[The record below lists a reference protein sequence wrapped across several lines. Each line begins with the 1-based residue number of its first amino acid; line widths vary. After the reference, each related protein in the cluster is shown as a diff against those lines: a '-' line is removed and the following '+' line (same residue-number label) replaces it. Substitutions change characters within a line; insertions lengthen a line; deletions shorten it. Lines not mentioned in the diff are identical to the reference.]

1 MTMPQQDKPPVT
13 QRAYTLRLR
22 GANPNDRSWR
32 DALWQTHEAVNKGA
46 KVFGDWLLTLRGG
59 LDHTLA
65 DTEVKGGKGK
75 PDRDPTDEERKARRI
90 LLALSWLSVESKL
103 GAPAGYIIASGEDAA
118 EDRNGKVVAAFE
130 EILKN
135 RNLADN
141 EIGKWK
147 NDCSASLSAAIRDDA
162 VWVNRSK
169 AFDEAVKSVGCS
181 LTREEPWDML
191 ERFFGSR
198 DTYLA
203 PAKGSEDE
211 SSETEQEDKAKDLV
225 QKAGQWLS
233 SRFGTGKGA
242 DFGRMADVYGKIAA
256 WADNAQAGT
265 TGNDAI
271 NNLAAVLNESTLAS
285 KDLKGVLGLI
295 SGPGYKSAT
304 RNLLTQLAA
313 KPTVTQQDLAG
324 LKDKATKDAQHCKQN
339 TESKGQRPYSD
350 AILGDVEPVCRFTYR
365 VDQDGQP
372 VSVADYSTYND
383 DYNWGP
389 ARHSEFAVM
398 LDHAARRISLVHTWI
413 KRAEAERRRFEE
425 DTQRMANVPRPVK
438 DWLDSFC
445 SERSGTS
452 GALEPYRIR
461 RRAVDGWK
469 EVVTAWSKSS
479 CSTSADRIEAARALQ
494 DDPEIDKF
502 GDIQLFEALAEE
514 DAVCVWHKNGDPA
527 KAPDPQPLIDYA
539 LAAEAEFKKR
549 HFKVPAY
556 RHPDALLHP
565 IFCDFGKSRWDICF
579 DVHKNVQTP
588 FPRALC
594 LTLWTGSG
602 MVSVPLCWQSKR
614 LARDLA
620 LGQDA
625 QKDGAPE
632 VTRADRLGRAA
643 SNVTKSD
650 EVKIAGLFEQADWNG
665 RLQAPRQQLEA
676 IAAVRDNLSLSDQE
690 RERRMSGMM
699 DRIRWLVTFSAKLQ
713 PQGPWCEFAE
723 KLQRWLVT
731 FSAKLQPQGPW
742 CEFAEKLQLRINPQY
757 WPHADTNKDRK
768 GHARLILSRLPGL
781 RVLSVDLGHRYA
793 AACVVWEAST
803 AEQVKKACQAAGHKA
818 PNESDLYLH
827 LKRKVP
833 KQKKGNQVEV
843 EETTIYRRIG
853 ADTLPDCTQHPAPWA
868 RLDRQLEADPAEE
881 ARFILHPAPWA
892 RLDRQ
897 FLIKLQGEEEVV
909 REASNEE
916 VWKVH
921 QLETGLGRTAPIIDR
936 LVKADWG
943 QSGKQKARLEALREL
958 GWKPASE
965 AGVSDGT
972 DADEG
977 EVRKPSL
984 SVDELMSS
992 AVRTMRLALKRHGD
1006 RARIAHYLIT
1016 DEKTKP
1022 GGIREKL
1029 DENGRVDLLQDALV
1043 IWHDLFSS
1051 RGWRDDAARQLWDDD
1066 IAKLSGYKAPEE
1078 IGEESSGPDRRK
1090 KQKENRERLRDV
1102 AEALVKDEKLREVL
1116 HDAWKKRWEEDDE
1129 RWKKQL
1135 RWFKDWILPRGK
1147 ASNDPAIRKVGGLS
1161 LPRLAT
1167 LTEFRR
1173 RVQVGFFTRLK
1184 PDGARAE
1191 TKEQFGQSTLDALEH
1206 LREQRVKQLAS
1217 RIVEAALGI
1226 GRMRQPK
1233 EGKDPK
1239 RLDVRVDEPCQAIV
1253 IEDLTHYRPE
1263 ETRTRREN
1271 RQLMTWS
1278 SSKVKKY
1285 LAEACQLHGLHLREV
1300 SASYTSRQDSRT
1312 GAPGIR
1318 CQDVPVDEFMRSPF
1332 WRKQVKQA
1340 EAKQAENKGDA
1351 RERFLCD
1358 LNAMWKDKT
1367 VAEWEKAGVIRV
1379 PLKGGEVFVSA
1390 DPVSPAAKGLQADL
1404 NAAANIGLRALT
1416 DPDWPG
1422 KWWYVPCDPASFKPT
1437 PDKVKGSA
1445 AINNLDMPLKDA
1457 SVVSGDVTRKKP
1469 RKAKSQSKEVVNL
1482 WRDVSSR
1489 EVSTT
1494 DVAWE
1499 VYSAYQNQV
1508 QARVVDILRRSACP
1522 KNNREK
1528 L

>member
-1 MTMPQQDKPPVT
+1 MSQQVKPPVT

-22 GANPNDRSWR
+22 GIDPSDTSWR
-32 DALWQTHEAVNKGA
+32 KALWQTHEGVNKGA
-46 KVFGDWLLTLRGG
+46 KAFGDWLLTLRGG

-65 DTEVKGGKGK
+65 DTKVKGGKGK

-103 GAPAGYIIASGEDAA
+103 GAPVGFIIASGTEAA
-118 EDRNGKVVAAFE
+118 EDRNRKVVAALE
-130 EILKN
+130 EILKS
-135 RNLADN
+135 RNVATN
-141 EIGKWK
+141 EIDQWK

-169 AFDEAVKSVGCS
+169 AFDEAVKSIGSS
-181 LTREEPWDML
+181 LTREEAWDML

-198 DTYLA
+198 DAYLA

-242 DFGRMADVYGKIAA
+242 DFCRMANVYGKIAA
-256 WADNAQAGT
+256 WADNAQADT

-271 NNLAAVLNESTLAS
+271 NNLAAALNEYSPEPN
-285 KDLKGVLGLI
+285 DLKGVLGLI

-304 RNLLTQLAA
+304 RNLLNQLAA
-313 KPTVTQQDLAG
+313 KATVTQQDFVS
-324 LKDKATKDAQHCKQN
+324 LKDKASNDAQKCKQN
-339 TESKGQRPYSD
+339 TGSKGPRPYSD
-350 AILGDVEPVCRFTYR
+350 AILKNVESVCGFTYL
-365 VDQDGQP
+365 QDG
-372 VSVADYSTYND
+372 
-383 DYNWGP
+383 GP
-389 ARHSEFAVM
+389 ARHSEFAVI
-398 LDHAARRISLVHTWI
+398 LDHAARRVSLAHTWI
-413 KRAEAERRRFEE
+413 KRAEAERRKFEE
-425 DTQRMANVPRPVK
+425 DAKKIDQVPKAAK

-445 SERSGTS
+445 LERSGAS

-469 EVVTAWSKSS
+469 EVVAAWSKAD
-479 CSTSADRIEAARALQ
+479 CKTAEDRIAAARALQ

-502 GDIQLFEALAEE
+502 GDIQLFEALAED
-514 DAVCVWHKNGDPA
+514 DAVCVWHKDGDAA
-527 KAPDPQPLIDYA
+527 KPPDPQPLIDYA

-565 IFCDFGKSRWDICF
+565 VFCDFGNSRWDICF

-588 FPRALC
+588 FPRALS

-620 LGQDA
+620 LGQNA
-625 QKDGAPE
+625 QNDGSSE

-650 EVKIAGLFEQADWNG
+650 EVKISGLFEQEDWNG

-690 RERRMSGMM
+690 RERRMSGMI

-723 KLQRWLVT
+723 KIQI
-731 FSAKLQPQGPW
+731 G
-742 CEFAEKLQLRINPQY
+742 INPQY

-793 AACVVWEAST
+793 AACAVWEAVN
-803 AEQVKKACQAAGHKA
+803 AEQINVACRAAGHREPKA
-818 PNESDLYLH
+818 SDLYLH
-827 LKRKVP
+827 LKRKTT
-833 KQKKGNQVEV
+833 KQKKGDQVEFK
-843 EETTIYRRIG
+843 ETTIYRRIG
-853 ADTLPDCTQHPAPWA
+853 ADTLPDGTP
-868 RLDRQLEADPAEE
+868 
-881 ARFILHPAPWA
+881 HPAPWA

-897 FLIKLQGEEEVV
+897 FLIKLQGEEEGV
-909 REASNEE
+909 RAASNEE
-916 VWKVH
+916 IWAVH
-921 QLETGLGRTAPIIDR
+921 RLEVELGRTAPLIDR
-936 LVKADWG
+936 LVKAGWG
-943 QSGKQKARLEALREL
+943 QSGKQKTRLDALRNL
-958 GWKPASE
+958 GWAPANE
-965 AGVSDGT
+965 VQGSDEM
-972 DADEG
+972 DEG
-977 EVRKPSL
+977 EVHKPSL

-1006 RARIAHYLIT
+1006 RARIAFAMTAAY
-1016 DEKTKP
+1016 KP
-1022 GGIREKL
+1022 MPGDRKYYFTEAK
-1029 DENGRVDLLQDALV
+1029 DASANEDATARNGKHIEFIQDALLL
-1043 IWHDLFSS
+1043 WYGLTSS
-1051 RGWRDDAARQLWDDD
+1051 RGWRDDAARQLWDDH
-1066 IAKLSGYKAPEE
+1066 IAKLSVYKAPEE
-1078 IGEESSGPDRRK
+1078 IGEDASGVERK
-1090 KQKENRERLRDV
+1090 TKQKENREKLHDV
-1102 AEALVKDEKLREVL
+1102 AKALAQDVNLRKVL
-1116 HDAWKKRWEEDDE
+1116 HNAWKKRWEKDDE

-1135 RWFKDWILPRGK
+1135 RWFKDWVFPRGK
-1147 ASNDPAIRKVGGLS
+1147 HASDPAIRKVGGLS

-1167 LTEFRR
+1167 LIEFRR
-1173 RVQVGFFTRLK
+1173 KVQVGFFTRLQ
-1184 PDGARAE
+1184 PDGTRAE
-1191 TKEQFGQSTLDALEH
+1191 TKEQFGQSALDTLEH

-1226 GRMRQPK
+1226 GRVRRPLG
-1233 EGKDPK
+1233 GKDPK
-1239 RLDVRVDEPCQAIV
+1239 RPDVRVDEPCHAIV

-1278 SSKVKKY
+1278 SSKVKDY
-1285 LAEACQLHGLHLREV
+1285 LSEACQLHGLHLREV

-1312 GAPGIR
+1312 GSPGIR
-1318 CQDVPVDEFMRSPF
+1318 CQDVPVKEFMRSPF
-1332 WRKQVKQA
+1332 WRKQVAQA
-1340 EAKQAENKGDA
+1340 EKKGDA
-1351 RERFLCD
+1351 HERFLCE

-1367 VAEWEKAGVIRV
+1367 VADWEKAGAVRV

-1390 DPVSPAAKGLQADL
+1390 DRISPSAKGLQADL

-1422 KWWYVPCDPASFKPT
+1422 KWWYVPCEPASFRPAK
-1437 PDKVKGSA
+1437 DKVDGSA
-1445 AINNLDMPLKDA
+1445 VVNPGQPLRQSA
-1457 SVVSGDVTRKKP
+1457 QAQSGDAAKDKKK
-1469 RKAKSQSKEVVNL
+1469 RGNKGAGQSKEVVNL
-1482 WRDVSSR
+1482 WRDISSSPL
-1489 EVSTT
+1489 ECIECGEWKEY
-1494 DVAWE
+1494 A
-1499 VYSAYQNQV
+1499 AYQNEV
-1508 QARVVDILRRSACP
+1508 QYRVIRILEEQIKGRDRQPHEGSREDDIP
-1522 KNNREK
+1522 F
-1528 L
+1528 

>member
-1 MTMPQQDKPPVT
+1 MPQQDKPPVT

-22 GANPNDRSWR
+22 GADPSNTSWR
-32 DALWQTHEAVNKGA
+32 KALWQTHEGVNKGA
-46 KVFGDWLLTLRGG
+46 KAFGDWLLTLRGG

-65 DTEVKGGKGK
+65 DTKVKGGKGK
-75 PDRDPTDEERKARRI
+75 PDRHPTDEERKARRI
-90 LLALSWLSVESKL
+90 LLALSWLSVESRL
-103 GAPAGYIIASGEDAA
+103 GAPANFIIASGTEAS
-118 EDRNGKVVAAFE
+118 EDRNGKVVAALGA
-130 EILKN
+130 ILKS
-135 RNLADN
+135 RNLANN
-141 EIGKWK
+141 EIDEWK
-147 NDCSASLSAAIRDDA
+147 NVCSASLSAAIRDDA

-169 AFDEAVKSVGCS
+169 AFDEAVKSIGSS
-181 LTREEPWDML
+181 LTREEAWDML

-198 DTYLA
+198 DAYLA
-203 PAKGSEDE
+203 PTKGSEDE

-242 DFGRMADVYGKIAA
+242 DFCRMADVYGKIAA
-256 WADNAQAGT
+256 WADNAQAGA
-265 TGNDAI
+265 TGNEAI
-271 NNLAAVLNESTLAS
+271 NNLAAALSEFNPAP
-285 KDLKGVLGLI
+285 KDLQGVLGLI

-304 RNLLTQLAA
+304 RNLLNQLAA
-313 KPTVTQQDLAG
+313 KATVTQQDLAG
-324 LKDKATKDAQHCKQN
+324 LKDKATIDARNCKQN
-339 TESKGQRPYSD
+339 TGSKGQRPYAD
-350 AILGDVEPVCRFTYR
+350 AILKDVESVCGFTYLQK
-365 VDQDGQP
+365 D
-372 VSVADYSTYND
+372 
-383 DYNWGP
+383 GP
-389 ARHSEFAVM
+389 ARHSEFAVI
-398 LDHAARRISLVHTWI
+398 LDHAARRVSLAHTWI
-413 KRAEAERRRFEE
+413 KRAEAERHRFEE
-425 DTQRMANVPRPVK
+425 DTKKMANVPDPVK
-438 DWLDSFC
+438 NWLDSFC

-452 GALEPYRIR
+452 GALEPCRIR

-469 EVVTAWSKSS
+469 EVVAAWSKSS
-479 CSTSADRIEAARALQ
+479 CSTSADRIAAARALQ

-502 GDIQLFEALAEE
+502 GDIQLFEALAED
-514 DAVCVWHKNGDPA
+514 DAVCVWHKDGDAA
-527 KAPDPQPLIDYA
+527 KAPNPQPLIDYA

-579 DVHKNVQTP
+579 DVHKKVQTP

-625 QKDGAPE
+625 QKDGASE

-643 SNVTKSD
+643 SNVTKND
-650 EVKIAGLFEQADWNG
+650 DVNIAGLFEQADWNG

-676 IAAVRDNLSLSDQE
+676 IAVVRDNLSLSDQE

-713 PQGPWCEFAE
+713 PQGPWCEFA
-723 KLQRWLVT
+723 KKQ
-731 FSAKLQPQGPW
+731 
-742 CEFAEKLQLRINPQY
+742 EFKLRINPKY
-757 WPHADTNKDRK
+757 WPHAEANKSRK
-768 GHARLILSRLPGL
+768 GHAKLILSRLPGL

-793 AACVVWEAST
+793 AACAVWEAVN
-803 AEQVKKACQAAGHKA
+803 ADQVKIACQAAGHEEPKA
-818 PNESDLYLH
+818 SDLYLH
-827 LKRKVP
+827 LKRKVT
-833 KQKKGNQVEV
+833 KQKKGNQVEI
-843 EETTIYRRIG
+843 EKTTIYRRIG
-853 ADTLPDCTQHPAPWA
+853 ADTLPDGTP
-868 RLDRQLEADPAEE
+868 
-881 ARFILHPAPWA
+881 HPAPWA

-897 FLIKLQGEEEVV
+897 FLIRLQGEEEGV

-921 QLETGLGRTAPIIDR
+921 QQEAELGRTAPIIDR
-936 LVKADWG
+936 LVKAGWG
-943 QSGKQKARLEALREL
+943 QSGKQRTRLEALREL
-958 GWKPASE
+958 GWKPASK

-1006 RARIAHYLIT
+1006 RARIASAM
-1016 DEKTKP
+1016 TKEP
-1022 GGIREKL
+1022 SAN
-1029 DENGRVDLLQDALV
+1029 DNQAALML
-1043 IWHDLFSS
+1043 WHGLASS
-1051 RGWRDDAARQLWDDD
+1051 RGWRDDAARQLWDEHV
-1066 IAKLSGYKAPEE
+1066 AKLSGYKAPEE
-1078 IGEESSGPDRRK
+1078 IGEESSGSERKK
-1090 KQKENRERLRDV
+1090 KQKEKR
-1102 AEALVKDEKLREVL
+1102 EKLHDAAKALAQDETLRKAL
-1116 HDAWKKRWEEDDE
+1116 HEAWKKRWEDDDE

-1135 RWFKDWILPRGK
+1135 RWFKDWVLPRGK
-1147 ASNDPAIRKVGGLS
+1147 HANDPTIRKVGGLS

-1173 RVQVGFFTRLK
+1173 KVQVGFFTRLH
-1184 PDGARAE
+1184 PDGTWAE
-1191 TKEQFGQSTLDALEH
+1191 TKEQFGQSALDALDH

-1217 RIVEAALGI
+1217 RIAEAALGI
-1226 GRMRQPK
+1226 GRMRRPTG
-1233 EGKDPK
+1233 GKDPK
-1239 RLDVRVDEPCQAIV
+1239 RPNARVDEPCHAVV

-1271 RQLMTWS
+1271 RQLMSWS
-1278 SSKVKKY
+1278 SSKIKKY

-1318 CQDVPVDEFMRSPF
+1318 CQDVPVDEFMQSPF

-1340 EAKQAENKGDA
+1340 EAKQSENKGDA

-1358 LNAMWKDKT
+1358 LNAMWKNKT
-1367 VAEWEKAGVIRV
+1367 VADWEKAGVIRV
-1379 PLKGGEVFVSA
+1379 PLNGGEVFVSA

-1422 KWWYVPCDPASFKPT
+1422 KWWYVPCEPASFKPI

-1445 AINNLDMPLKDA
+1445 AINLDMPLKDA

-1508 QARVVDILRRSACP
+1508 QVRVVDILRRSACS

-1528 L
+1528 E

>member
-1 MTMPQQDKPPVT
+1 MPQQAKPPVT

-22 GANPNDRSWR
+22 GAGPSDISWR
-32 DALWQTHEAVNKGA
+32 KALWQTHEGVNKGA
-46 KVFGDWLLTLRGG
+46 KAFGDWLLTLRGG

-65 DTEVKGGKGK
+65 DTKVKGGRGE

-90 LLALSWLSVESKL
+90 LLALSWLSVESRL
-103 GAPAGYIIASGEDAA
+103 GAPANFIIASGTEAS
-118 EDRNGKVVAAFE
+118 EDRNSKVAAGLE
-130 EILKN
+130 EILKS

-141 EIGKWK
+141 EIGEWK

-169 AFDEAVKSVGCS
+169 AFAEAVKSVGCS
-181 LTREEPWDML
+181 LTREEAWDML
-191 ERFFGSR
+191 ARFFGSR
-198 DTYLA
+198 DAYLA

-242 DFGRMADVYGKIAA
+242 DFCRMADVYGKIAA

-265 TGNDAI
+265 TGNAAI
-271 NNLAAVLNESTLAS
+271 NNLAAALNVSTFAS
-285 KDLKGVLGLI
+285 TDLQGVLGLI

-304 RNLLTQLAA
+304 RNLLNQLAA
-313 KPTVTQQDLAG
+313 KATVTQQDLAG
-324 LKDKATKDAQHCKQN
+324 LKDKATIDAQNCKQN
-339 TESKGQRPYSD
+339 TGSKGQRPYSD
-350 AILGDVEPVCRFTYR
+350 AILNDVESVCGFTYR
-365 VDQDGQP
+365 VDQGGHP
-372 VSVADYSTYND
+372 VSVANYSTYDD
-383 DYNWGP
+383 DYSWGP
-389 ARHSEFAVM
+389 ARHSEFAVI
-398 LDHAARRISLVHTWI
+398 LDHAARRVSLAHTWI
-413 KRAEAERRRFEE
+413 KRAEAERSRFEE
-425 DTQRMANVPRPVK
+425 DAKRKATVSTPTRN
-438 DWLDSFC
+438 WLDSFC

-479 CSTSADRIEAARALQ
+479 CSTSADRIAAARALQ

-502 GDIQLFEALAEE
+502 GDIQLFEALAED
-514 DAVCVWHKNGDPA
+514 DAVCVWHKDGDAA

-625 QKDGAPE
+625 QNDRSSE
-632 VTRADRLGRAA
+632 VARADRLGRAA

-650 EVKIAGLFEQADWNG
+650 EVKISGLFEQADWNG

-676 IAAVRDNLSLSDQE
+676 IAVVRDNLSLSDQE
-690 RERRMSGMM
+690 RACRMSGMM

-723 KLQRWLVT
+723 KLQ
-731 FSAKLQPQGPW
+731 F
-742 CEFAEKLQLRINPQY
+742 RINPQY
-757 WPHADTNKDRK
+757 WPHADTNKNRK
-768 GHARLILSRLPGL
+768 GHARLILSRLPSL

-793 AACVVWEAST
+793 AACAVWEAVN
-803 AEQVKKACQAAGHKA
+803 AEQVRGACQIAGHKEPEA
-818 PNESDLYLH
+818 NDLYLH
-827 LKRKVP
+827 LKRKVT
-833 KQKKGNQVEV
+833 KQKKGNQVVV
-843 EETTIYRRIG
+843 EESTIYRRIG
-853 ADTLPDCTQHPAPWA
+853 ADTLPDGTQ
-868 RLDRQLEADPAEE
+868 
-881 ARFILHPAPWA
+881 HPAPWA

-897 FLIKLQGEEEVV
+897 FLIRLQGEEEGGV

-916 VWKVH
+916 VWKVY
-921 QLETGLGRTAPIIDR
+921 QLEAELGRTAPIIDR
-936 LVKADWG
+936 LVKAGWG
-943 QSGKQKARLEALREL
+943 QSGKQRTRLEALREL

-992 AVRTMRLALKRHGD
+992 AVRTMRLALNRHGD
-1006 RARIAHYLIT
+1006 RARIAFAMTAEY
-1016 DEKTKP
+1016 KP
-1022 GGIREKL
+1022 MPGDRGYYFTESKELSANDNQAARENKRI
-1029 DENGRVDLLQDALV
+1029 EFIQDALML
-1043 IWHDLFSS
+1043 WHGLASS
-1051 RGWRDDAARQLWDDD
+1051 RGWRDDAARQLWDEHV
-1066 IAKLSGYKAPEE
+1066 AKLSGYKAPEE
-1078 IGEESSGPDRRK
+1078 IGEEFSGPERKK
-1090 KQKENRERLRDV
+1090 KQKENRKKLHDV
-1102 AEALVKDEKLREVL
+1102 AEALAQDVTLREAL
-1116 HDAWKKRWEEDDE
+1116 HDAWKKRWEEDDG

-1135 RWFKDWILPRGK
+1135 RWFKDWVLPRGK
-1147 ASNDPAIRKVGGLS
+1147 HASDPTIRKVGGLS

-1173 RVQVGFFTRLK
+1173 KVQVGFFTRLQ
-1184 PDGARAE
+1184 PDGTRAE

-1206 LREQRVKQLAS
+1206 LCEQRVKQLAS
-1217 RIVEAALGI
+1217 RIAEAALGI
-1226 GRMRQPK
+1226 GRMRRPMG
-1233 EGKDPK
+1233 GKDPK
-1239 RLDVRVDEPCQAIV
+1239 RPDVHVDEPCHAIV

-1340 EAKQAENKGDA
+1340 EVKQSENKGDA

-1358 LNAMWKDKT
+1358 LNVMWKDKT
-1367 VAEWEKAGVIRV
+1367 VADWEKAGVIRV
-1379 PLKGGEVFVSA
+1379 PVRGGEIFVSA
-1390 DPVSPAAKGLQADL
+1390 SRNSQGAKSLQADL

-1445 AINNLDMPLKDA
+1445 AINLDMPLKDA
-1457 SVVSGDVTRKKP
+1457 SGRQRDVTRKKP

-1508 QARVVDILRRSACP
+1508 QVRVVDILRRSACS

-1528 L
+1528 E

>member
-1 MTMPQQDKPPVT
+1 MPQQVKPPVT

-22 GANPNDRSWR
+22 GADSNDQSWR
-32 DALWQTHEAVNKGA
+32 DALWQTHEAVNRGA
-46 KVFGDWLLTLRGG
+46 KAFGDWLLTLRGG

-65 DTEVKGGKGK
+65 DTKVKGGKGK

-103 GAPAGYIIASGEDAA
+103 GAPEGFIIASGTEAA
-118 EDRNGKVVAAFE
+118 EDRNAKVVAALE
-130 EILKN
+130 EILKS
-135 RNLADN
+135 RNVATN
-141 EIGKWK
+141 EIDEWK
-147 NDCSASLSAAIRDDA
+147 NDCSASLSAAIRYDA

-169 AFDEAVKSVGCS
+169 AFDEAVKSIGSS
-181 LTREEPWDML
+181 LTREEAWDML

-198 DTYLA
+198 DAYLA

-242 DFGRMADVYGKIAA
+242 DFRRMADVYNKIAE
-256 WADNAQAGT
+256 WAGNPQTST
-265 TGNDAI
+265 TGNEAI
-271 NNLAAVLNESTLAS
+271 NNLAAALSEFNPAS
-285 KDLKGVLGLI
+285 NDLQGVLGLI

-304 RNLLTQLAA
+304 RNLLTQIAA
-313 KPTVTQQDLAG
+313 KATVTQQDLAS
-324 LKDKATKDAQHCKQN
+324 LKDKATKDAQKCNQN
-339 TESKGQRPYSD
+339 TGSKGKRPYSD
-350 AILGDVEPVCRFTYR
+350 AILKNVEAVCGFTYL
-365 VDQDGQP
+365 QDGD
-372 VSVADYSTYND
+372 S
-383 DYNWGP
+383 
-389 ARHSEFAVM
+389 ARHSEFAVI
-398 LDHAARRISLVHTWI
+398 LDHAARRVSLAHTWI
-413 KRAEAERRRFEE
+413 KRAEAERSRFEE
-425 DTQRMANVPRPVK
+425 DAKKVDQVPEAAK
-438 DWLDSFC
+438 DWLNNFC
-445 SERSGTS
+445 LERSGLS
-452 GALEPYRIR
+452 GAQEPYRIR

-469 EVVTAWSKSS
+469 EVVTAWSKAD
-479 CSTSADRIEAARALQ
+479 CKTAKDRIAAARALQ

-502 GDIQLFEALAEE
+502 GDIQLFEALAEN
-514 DAVCVWHKNGDPA
+514 DAVCVWHKDGDAA

-579 DVHKNVQTP
+579 DVHKKVQTP

-625 QKDGAPE
+625 QNDGSSE

-650 EVKIAGLFEQADWNG
+650 EVKISGLFEQADWNG

-676 IAAVRDNLSLSDQE
+676 IAVVRDNLSLSDQE
-690 RERRMSGMM
+690 RERRMSGLM
-699 DRIRWLVTFSAKLQ
+699 DRI
-713 PQGPWCEFAE
+713 
-723 KLQRWLVT
+723 RWLVT

-768 GHARLILSRLPGL
+768 SHARLILSRLPGL

-793 AACVVWEAST
+793 AACAVWEAVN
-803 AEQVKKACQAAGHKA
+803 AEQIKVACQAAGHREPK
-818 PNESDLYLH
+818 ESDLYLH
-827 LKRKVP
+827 LKRKVT
-833 KQKKGNQVEV
+833 KQKKGNQVES
-843 EETTIYRRIG
+843 EKTTIYRRTG
-853 ADTLPDCTQHPAPWA
+853 ADTLPDGK
-868 RLDRQLEADPAEE
+868 
-881 ARFILHPAPWA
+881 LHPAPWA

-897 FLIKLQGEEEVV
+897 FHIKLQGEEERV

-916 VWKVH
+916 IWAVH
-921 QLETGLGRTAPIIDR
+921 QLEAELGRTVPIIDR
-936 LVKADWG
+936 LVKAGWG
-943 QSGKQKARLEALREL
+943 QAGKQKTRLEALREL
-958 GWKPASE
+958 GWTPAKE
-965 AGVSDGT
+965 AQGSDET
-972 DADEG
+972 EEG
-977 EVRKPSL
+977 EPRKPSL

-992 AVRTMRLALKRHGD
+992 AVRTMRLALNRHSD

-1022 GGIREKL
+1022 GGIKEKL
-1029 DENGRVDLLQDALV
+1029 DENGRIDLLQDALV
-1043 IWHDLFSS
+1043 MWHDLFSS
-1051 RGWRDDAARQLWDDD
+1051 RGWRDIAARQLWDDH
-1066 IAKLSGYKAPEE
+1066 ITRLSGYKAPEE
-1078 IGEESSGPDRRK
+1078 IGEDASGVERK
-1090 KQKENRERLRDV
+1090 TKQKENREKLHDV
-1102 AEALVKDEKLREVL
+1102 AKALAQDVTLRGAL
-1116 HDAWKKRWEEDDE
+1116 HDAWKKRWEEDDG

-1135 RWFKDWILPRGK
+1135 RWFKDCVLPRGK
-1147 ASNDPAIRKVGGLS
+1147 HASDPTIRKVGGLS

-1173 RVQVGFFTRLK
+1173 KVQVGFFTRLH
-1184 PDGARAE
+1184 PDGTRAE
-1191 TKEQFGQSTLDALEH
+1191 TGEKFGQSTLDALEH

-1226 GRMRQPK
+1226 GSEGGKGWDGAKRPRQ
-1233 EGKDPK
+1233 
-1239 RLDVRVDEPCQAIV
+1239 RISEPRFAPCHAII

-1318 CQDVPVDEFMRSPF
+1318 CQDVPVNEFMRSPF

-1367 VAEWEKAGVIRV
+1367 VADWEKAGIIRV
-1379 PLKGGEVFVSA
+1379 PLRGGEVFISA
-1390 DPVSPAAKGLQADL
+1390 DPISPAAKGLQADL

-1437 PDKVKGSA
+1437 SDKVKGST
-1445 AINNLDMPLKDA
+1445 AINLDVPLKDVSA
-1457 SVVSGDVTRKKP
+1457 VSGDVTRKKSG
-1469 RKAKSQSKEVVNL
+1469 KAKSQSKEVVNL

-1489 EVSTT
+1489 EILTT
-1494 DVAWE
+1494 GVAWE

-1522 KNNREK
+1522 KNSREK
-1528 L
+1528 Q

>member
-1 MTMPQQDKPPVT
+1 MPQQAKPPVT

-22 GANPNDRSWR
+22 GADPSDASWR
-32 DALWQTHEAVNKGA
+32 KALWQTHEGVNKGA
-46 KVFGDWLLTLRGG
+46 KAFGDWLLTLRGG
-59 LDHTLA
+59 LDHTLK
-65 DTEVKGGKGK
+65 VKGGKEK
-75 PDRDPTDEERKARRI
+75 ADRDPTDEERKARRI

-103 GAPAGYIIASGEDAA
+103 GAPEDCIIASGQEAA
-118 EDRNGKVVAAFE
+118 EDRNGKVVAALE
-130 EILKN
+130 EILKS
-135 RNLADN
+135 RNVAKN
-141 EIGKWK
+141 EIDERKIIDEWK

-162 VWVNRSK
+162 VWINRSK
-169 AFDEAVKSVGCS
+169 AFDDAVVGSS
-181 LTREEPWDML
+181 LTREEAWDML

-198 DTYLA
+198 DAYLA
-203 PAKGSEDE
+203 PVKGSEDE
-211 SSETEQEDKAKDLV
+211 SSKTEQEDKAKGLV

-242 DFGRMADVYGKIAA
+242 DFSRMANVYKKIAA

-265 TGNDAI
+265 TGNETI
-271 NNLAAVLNESTLAS
+271 NNLAAALSEFTPAS
-285 KDLKGVLGLI
+285 NDLQGVLGLI

-304 RNLLTQLAA
+304 RNLLNGLATNT
-313 KPTVTQQDLAG
+313 TVTQQGLAS
-324 LKDKATKDAQHCKQN
+324 LKDKATKDAHKCKQN
-339 TESKGQRPYSD
+339 TGSKGQRAYSD
-350 AILGDVEPVCRFTYR
+350 AILKDVEAVCGFTYL
-365 VDQDGQP
+365 QDG
-372 VSVADYSTYND
+372 
-383 DYNWGP
+383 GP
-389 ARHSEFAVM
+389 ARHSEFAVI
-398 LDHAARRISLVHTWI
+398 LDHAARRVSLAHTWI
-413 KRAEAERRRFEE
+413 KRAEAERSRFEE
-425 DTQRMANVPRPVK
+425 DAKRKATVSAPARN
-438 DWLDSFC
+438 WLDSFC
-445 SERSGTS
+445 LERSGVS

-469 EVVTAWSKSS
+469 EVVAAWGKSS
-479 CSTSADRIEAARALQ
+479 CTSYADRIAAARALQ

-502 GDIQLFEALAEE
+502 GDIQLFEALAEDE
-514 DAVCVWHKNGDPA
+514 AVCVWHKDGDA
-527 KAPDPQPLIDYA
+527 TKATDPQPLIDYA
-539 LAAEAEFKKR
+539 LATEAEFKKR

-565 IFCDFGKSRWDICF
+565 VFCDFGKSRWDIRF

-588 FPRALC
+588 FPHALR
-594 LTLWTGSG
+594 LTLWTGSE
-602 MVSVPLCWQSKR
+602 MMPVPLCWQSKR

-625 QKDGAPE
+625 QRDGSSE
-632 VTRADRLGRAA
+632 VARADRLGRAA
-643 SNVTKSD
+643 SNVTKNN
-650 EVKIAGLFEQADWNG
+650 EVNIAGLFEQADWNG

-676 IAAVRDNLSLSDQE
+676 IAVVRDNLSLSDQE

-713 PQGPWCEFAE
+713 PQGPWCEFA
-723 KLQRWLVT
+723 KR
-731 FSAKLQPQGPW
+731 F
-742 CEFAEKLQLRINPQY
+742 QLRINPQY
-757 WPHADTNKDRK
+757 WPHAYTNKDRK

-793 AACVVWEAST
+793 AACAVWEAVN
-803 AEQVKKACQAAGHKA
+803 AEQVKKACQVAGHKA
-818 PNESDLYLH
+818 PKESDLYLH
-827 LKRKVP
+827 LKRKAT

-843 EETTIYRRIG
+843 EKTTIYRRIG
-853 ADTLPDCTQHPAPWA
+853 ADTLPDGTP
-868 RLDRQLEADPAEE
+868 
-881 ARFILHPAPWA
+881 HPAPWA

-897 FLIKLQGEEEVV
+897 FLIKLQGEEEEA

-916 VWKVH
+916 IWAVH
-921 QLETGLGRTAPIIDR
+921 QLEAELGRTAPIIDR
-936 LVKADWG
+936 LVKASWG
-943 QSGKQKARLEALREL
+943 QSGKQKTRLDALRNL
-958 GWKPASE
+958 GWTPANE
-965 AGVSDGT
+965 AQGSDET
-972 DADEG
+972 DEG
-977 EVRKPSL
+977 ELRKPSL

-1006 RARIAHYLIT
+1006 RARIAFALTAEY
-1016 DEKTKP
+1016 KP
-1022 GGIREKL
+1022 MPGDRRYYFTESKELSANDNQAARENKRI
-1029 DENGRVDLLQDALV
+1029 EFIQDTLML
-1043 IWHDLFSS
+1043 WHGLASS
-1051 RGWRDDAARQLWDDD
+1051 RGWRDDAARQLWDEHV
-1066 IAKLSGYKAPEE
+1066 AKLSGHKAPEE
-1078 IGEESSGPDRRK
+1078 IGEESSGPERKK
-1090 KQKENRERLRDV
+1090 KQKENREKLHDVAKALAQDVTLRNTLRD
-1102 AEALVKDEKLREVL
+1102 AWNNRWKD
-1116 HDAWKKRWEEDDE
+1116 DDE

-1135 RWFKDWILPRGK
+1135 RWFKDWVLPRGK
-1147 ASNDPAIRKVGGLS
+1147 HASDPTIRKVGGLS

-1173 RVQVGFFTRLK
+1173 KVQVGFFTRLHPAGTK
-1184 PDGARAE
+1184 TE

-1217 RIVEAALGI
+1217 RIAEAALGI
-1226 GRMRQPK
+1226 GRMRRPMG
-1233 EGKDPK
+1233 GKDPK
-1239 RLDVRVDEPCQAIV
+1239 RPDVRVDEPCHAIV

-1340 EAKQAENKGDA
+1340 EAKQSKNNGDA

-1367 VAEWEKAGVIRV
+1367 VADWEKAGVIRV
-1379 PLKGGEVFVSA
+1379 PVRGGEIFVSA
-1390 DPVSPAAKGLQADL
+1390 SRDSQGAKSLQADL

-1445 AINNLDMPLKDA
+1445 AINLDMPLKDA
-1457 SVVSGDVTRKKP
+1457 SVVSGDVTRKKA

-1528 L
+1528 Q